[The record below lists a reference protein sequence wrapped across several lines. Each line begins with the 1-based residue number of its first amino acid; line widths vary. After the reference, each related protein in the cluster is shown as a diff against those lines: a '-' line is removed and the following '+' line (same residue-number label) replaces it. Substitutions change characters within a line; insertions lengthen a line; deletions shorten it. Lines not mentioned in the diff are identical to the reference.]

1 MNMIQ
6 TADPETEPH
15 TRHTE
20 LLDQIH
26 GALNQLQTG
35 GTEGFTR
42 GEIRDQIL
50 AANKLQESLDA
61 ALIPIFAAGRKE
73 RVFELDRAR
82 SDSTWLSTRTRRSRA
97 SCANQFSRSY
107 TLIEDLPDL
116 YLALVDGRVNS
127 NHVDAILRVSR
138 RPKLQ
143 PFVVRDIHLLIGFA
157 AQHWDQF
164 NLDLEGWAE
173 YVDPVDPADQDE
185 KAHQDRKMIV
195 SQGLGG
201 VTMIQIDMPNLE
213 YEQLTNS
220 MQPHYEAML
229 EEEWRVAREEYGD
242 DAACSDL
249 ERTDA
254 QRWLDALMAGQR
266 AGAGGTDDGAS
277 VEVCIV
283 MDLATFEREA
293 ARQSGQPAVPLTD
306 KDAED
311 YRCETLSGRPISPT
325 AALRAATFGSIRR
338 IVLGLP
344 DMRIDA
350 SIKKR
355 LFSKKQRQA
364 LMIRDRTCTGAGC
377 DTRANKCE
385 ADHVLPFTKDGPT
398 STSNGKMR
406 CKPCHRHKTRLELA
420 GFWDHDLDRPKPMP
434 DVGRRPS

>member
-1 MNMIQ
+1 MMQ

-15 TRHTE
+15 SAQTE
-20 LLDQIH
+20 LIAEIRT
-26 GALNQLQTG
+26 GLNLLQETG
-35 GTEGFTR
+35 TQGLTR
-42 GEIRDQIL
+42 AEIRDQIL
-50 AANKLQESLDA
+50 ATNQLQESLDA

-73 RVFELDRAR
+73 RIFELDRAR
-82 SDSTWLSTRTRRSRA
+82 SDSTWLSTRTRRSRS
-97 SCANQFSRSY
+97 SCASQFSRSY

-116 YLALVDGRVNS
+116 YAALVDGRVNS

-143 PFVVRDIHLLIGFA
+143 PLIIRDIQILIGFA

-173 YVDPVDPADQDE
+173 YVDPIDPADQDE
-185 KAHQDRKMIV
+185 KAFSDRKMIV

-220 MQPHYEAML
+220 IQPHYDAML
-229 EEEWRVAREEYGD
+229 EQEWRAAREEYGD
-242 DAACSDL
+242 NAEHSDL

-293 ARQSGQPAVPLTD
+293 ARQNGLPAVPLSG

-325 AALRAATFGSIRR
+325 TALRAATFGSIRR

-350 SIKKR
+350 SVKKR

-377 DTRANKCE
+377 DTRAEKCQ
-385 ADHVLPFTKDGPT
+385 ADHVLPFTNDGPT
-398 STSNGKMR
+398 VTSNGKMR
-406 CKPCHRHKTRLELA
+406 CKPCHRHKSRLELA
-420 GFWDHDLDRPKPMP
+420 GFWDNDLDRPKPMS
-434 DVGRRPS
+434 DMERRPS